1 MVSTMEAVE
10 ILKEAKKVESGINQ
24 ENIGFFKG
32 KIKNLHNEL
41 HGKKLGASFYR
52 PVKNT
57 TTGNLMMEHVATV
70 GVPAP
75 NTGWSVSG
83 TSAVATYGV
92 GALGTIALFSAAT
105 DFEKAQSG
113 GAEANNTQRNRALG
127 KLAVAVGCFALL
139 APGNYAYPF
148 KTGSIKPTDSTNNMK
163 MFGSRGLGSF
173 YRIYDEAE
181 TRSGPVF

>member
-1 MVSTMEAVE
+1 MVSTMEAAE
-10 ILKEAKKVESGINQ
+10 ILKEAKAVERG
-24 ENIGFFKG
+24 
-32 KIKNLHNEL
+32 
-41 HGKKLGASFYR
+41 HGEKLGASFYR

-139 APGNYAYPF
+139 APGNYAYVNPF
-148 KTGSIKPTDSTNNMK
+148 GGSSEPTVRTVANASANTAKNTL
-163 MFGSRGLGSF
+163 FGSRGLGSF

>member
-1 MVSTMEAVE
+1 MVSTIEAAE
-10 ILKEAKKVESGINQ
+10 ILKEAKVAEGR
-24 ENIGFFKG
+24 
-32 KIKNLHNEL
+32 
-41 HGKKLGASFYR
+41 KLGASFYR
-52 PVKNT
+52 PVKDT

-113 GAEANNTQRNRALG
+113 GADANEVQRNRALF
-127 KLAVAVGCFALL
+127 KLAAAVGCFALL

-148 KTGSIKPTDSTNNMK
+148 KTGSSKPTGSTNRRDPIVHDGG

>member
-1 MVSTMEAVE
+1 MVSTIEAAE
-10 ILKEAKKVESGINQ
+10 ILKEAKVAEGR
-24 ENIGFFKG
+24 
-32 KIKNLHNEL
+32 
-41 HGKKLGASFYR
+41 KLGASFYR
-52 PVKNT
+52 PVKDT

-70 GVPAP
+70 GVPAA
-75 NTGWSVSG
+75 NTGWGVSG
-83 TSAVATYGV
+83 TSAVATYGI

-139 APGNYAYPF
+139 APGNYQYPF
-148 KTGSIKPTDSTNNMK
+148 KTGSSGPTGSSKPEDSTNAIG

>member
-10 ILKEAKKVESGINQ
+10 ILKEAKVAE
-24 ENIGFFKG
+24 
-32 KIKNLHNEL
+32 
-41 HGKKLGASFYR
+41 GKKLGASFYT
-52 PVKNT
+52 PVKDT
-57 TTGNLMMEHVATV
+57 TTGNMMMEHVATV
-70 GVPAP
+70 GVPAA
-75 NTGWSVSG
+75 NTGWGVSG

-113 GAEANNTQRNRALG
+113 GAAANATQRNRALL
-127 KLAVAVGCFALL
+127 KLAGAVGCFALL
-139 APGNYAYPF
+139 APGNYRYPF
-148 KTGSIKPTDSTNNMK
+148 TGARAYAP
-163 MFGSRGLGSF
+163 LGSF

>member
-1 MVSTMEAVE
+1 
-10 ILKEAKKVESGINQ
+10 
-24 ENIGFFKG
+24 
-32 KIKNLHNEL
+32 
-41 HGKKLGASFYR
+41 
-52 PVKNT
+52 
-57 TTGNLMMEHVATV
+57 MEHVATV

-113 GAEANNTQRNRALG
+113 GAEANSTQRNRALG

-148 KTGSIKPTDSTNNMK
+148 SGSSKPKSVGF
-163 MFGSRGLGSF
+163 FGSRGLGSF